1 MVKKKKKKEVNGM
14 LKNDYFRYILKYF
27 WKRGYNVWD
36 LLQNNPWVGEV
47 GRGTDKTRLTKSYNY
62 WN

>member
-1 MVKKKKKKEVNGM
+1 MTTHWLFSGFKKLMVKKKKKKEEVNGM

-36 LLQNNPWVGEV
+36 LLQNNP
-47 GRGTDKTRLTKSYNY
+47 
-62 WN
+62 